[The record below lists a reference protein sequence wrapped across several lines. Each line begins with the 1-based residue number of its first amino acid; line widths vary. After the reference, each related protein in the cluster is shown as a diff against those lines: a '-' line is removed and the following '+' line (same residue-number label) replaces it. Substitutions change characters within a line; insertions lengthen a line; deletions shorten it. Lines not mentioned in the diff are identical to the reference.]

1 MGFVPLYL
9 GSRYCN
15 FEIDQCWEL
24 IADTNANFIE
34 YYLLFK
40 SLKHIWTNFLNLI

>member
-1 MGFVPLYL
+1 MELD
-9 GSRYCN
+9 

-40 SLKHIWTNFLNLI
+40 K